1 MDIALPSNF
10 GAHGLDDNGLG
21 IFDTEFVEHL
31 GALAHITLAVAVI
44 FRAFLEGDVIRVS
57 GRNEI
62 IEVG

>member
-10 GAHGLDDNGLG
+10 GAHGLDDNGLS

-31 GALAHITLAVAVI
+31 GALAHIPLRIEVI
-44 FRAFLEGDVIRVS
+44 FGAFLEGDVFQIKHKV
-57 GRNEI
+57 

>member
-1 MDIALPSNF
+1 MHLELGRGAMDIALPSNF

-44 FRAFLEGDVIRVS
+44 FGAFLE
-57 GRNEI
+57 
-62 IEVG
+62 